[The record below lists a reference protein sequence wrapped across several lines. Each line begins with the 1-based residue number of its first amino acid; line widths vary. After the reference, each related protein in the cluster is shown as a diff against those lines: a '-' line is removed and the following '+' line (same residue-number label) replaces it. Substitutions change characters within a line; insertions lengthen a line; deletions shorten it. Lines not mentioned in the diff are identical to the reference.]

1 MLMNGSWNRYLP
13 PEPVD
18 IFREL
23 VEVNLL
29 LTLISFL
36 QERRIFS
43 ANFITEK

>member
-13 PEPVD
+13 PDPLD
-18 IFREL
+18 IFRKL
-23 VEVNLL
+23 VEMDLL